1 MAPIQPWVPVQSQVA
16 YTSGDVQN
24 AIKVESF
31 DMASY
36 PDFYSQTP
44 GDNSMDPNMIPPS
57 LPNVWLRSSDLSS
70 AQSAEMQ
77 ATFAEGPYDLF
88 SDSVQRNLQRVEST
102 ENQFHHFPQNP
113 SQTSRMGYGMPGIGT
128 VQEAVNYQVI
138 SQTQHYGLPTQTPWT
153 EEPEDD
159 YFDVESDDEDP
170 GMKPQIG
177 HTASYD
183 LGPVIAMSA
192 SKDNRGMRSM
202 TGFLNEPNV
211 LANYE
216 PPYTVNPLMDP
227 RTARVFCHFITAT
240 APTLAV
246 CERHPSNPP
255 IIFSGV
261 PVPKSQRALWTYT
274 LPMKALKHQGLL
286 HAMLALAS
294 LHISKL
300 QGTSPMPSLKHY
312 HYALRRVSNS
322 LGNLRKKRDVAT
334 LAATLLLGYYEVT
347 TAEHN
352 KWNSHLSGAR
362 QLIMDIDFA
371 GMQKRIEARRSR
383 QEARGST
390 HQMYDSNGYGY
401 GVLYAPGVSDDIPSQ
416 YERHLDENLIST
428 LRGRQLKYNQY
439 GQVDNDDEPSLH
451 GPPTPHEIENFEI
464 QSDLFWWY
472 AKQDMYQSIVS
483 GNCLLHVQQLCGFTI
498 QIADCCRFSYD
509 RWGDCPPRAP
519 IGRLNAVYGTLDHLL
534 LLMGRMADFMS
545 RDLPRKIRASKKSQN
560 TSPSQ
565 GPGISNSNSS
575 PTTGTGQDAPT
586 MYGYMPNPGLQGIKL
601 PPGFDRARHERLYN
615 EPLSS
620 EELSLDVATREA
632 EAEWAAIRHAYDI
645 WLEAIGPDY
654 APLEPEHMTPTAT
667 PFGPALY
674 YRSYAIACILS
685 LYHCG
690 RIICERIHPS
700 MPPAAQ
706 TACGMAAPRT
716 AGYANTIGRICA
728 GIQPLDS
735 TVSINPHHGAA
746 LMDSCMSLFHAGIQY
761 RDPAQRG
768 WTITKLRDVARLTGW
783 QTSALIASG
792 CEQAWLKMYAMGRGP
807 KYERKMNVMAQDDR
821 VAGRGRDAVSLNQPP
836 KDNNDRRFIFRNPG
850 TRVYWAL
857 GILGAE
863 EDMKNMHLE

>member
-1 MAPIQPWVPVQSQVA
+1 MYMSSASVDTPLAPRFFYGEQNNNRPVQRNDGTAAQARYYGNGHYPLNSSLDSPNLVSPTQA
-16 YTSGDVQN
+16 DYSHSDFPNG
-24 AIKVESF
+24 IKVENFGPVSHSGV
-31 DMASY
+31 D
-36 PDFYSQTP
+36 PQTS
-44 GDNSMDPNMIPPS
+44 GEISISLHTKPPS
-57 LPNVWLRSSDLSS
+57 LPNVWSHSSDSS
-70 AQSAEMQ
+70 SVPSAGLH
-77 ATFAEGPYDLF
+77 TPFLDGPRDLF
-88 SDSVQRNLQRVEST
+88 HGQDRSGSQWVEPV
-102 ENQFHHFPQNP
+102 EHHFPLRKP
-113 SQTSRMGYGMPGIGT
+113 SQASPSACRMPSSGNA
-128 VQEAVNYQVI
+128 QEVVNNQI
-138 SQTQHYGLPTQTPWT
+138 NSHNLHQGLPAKTAWQV
-153 EEPEDD
+153 EPEED
-159 YFDVESDDEDP
+159 YYDMESDDEDSS
-170 GMKPQIG
+170 MKPQICN
-177 HTASYD
+177 TASYD
-183 LGPVIAMSA
+183 LGPVIALSA
-192 SKDNRGMRSM
+192 SKDDMGMRSM

-312 HYALRRVSNS
+312 HYALKRISKS
-322 LGNLRKKRDVAT
+322 LVNQKKKRDVAT

-371 GMQKRIEARRSR
+371 GMQRRIESHRNR
-383 QEARGST
+383 QEANIRQHMIHNG
-390 HQMYDSNGYGY
+390 NGYEM
-401 GVLYAPGVSDDIPSQ
+401 LYAPGLSDDIPPR
-416 YERHLDENLIST
+416 YERQLDENLIST
-428 LRGRQLKYNQY
+428 LRGRHLRYNQY
-439 GQVDNDDEPSLH
+439 AQIGDEEEFSSPSD
-451 GPPTPHEIENFEI
+451 GSPPPTSYEIENFEI
-464 QSDLFWWY
+464 QSDLFWCSPIT
-472 AKQDMYQSIVS
+472 ATYQE
-483 GNCLLHVQQLCGFTI
+483 N
-498 QIADCCRFSYD
+498 
-509 RWGDCPPRAP
+509 
-519 IGRLNAVYGTLDHLL
+519 
-534 LLMGRMADFMS
+534 
-545 RDLPRKIRASKKSQN
+545 
-560 TSPSQ
+560 PS
-565 GPGISNSNSS
+565 
-575 PTTGTGQDAPT
+575 A
-586 MYGYMPNPGLQGIKL
+586 YGYMPNPGLQGIRL
-601 PPGFDRARHERLYN
+601 PKGFDQARHERLYT
-615 EPLSS
+615 EPLSN
-620 EELSLDVATREA
+620 EETSLEIATREA
-632 EAEWAAIRHAYDI
+632 EAEWLAIRDAYDI
-645 WLEAIGPDY
+645 WLEAVGPDY

-674 YRSYAIACILS
+674 YRSYAIACVLS

-706 TACGMAAPRT
+706 SACGMAAPRT

-783 QTSALIASG
+783 QTSALIAHG
-792 CEQAWLKMYAMGRGP
+792 CEQAWIKTYEAGRGP
-807 KYERKMNVMAQDDR
+807 RYERTTNMMAKDDR
-821 VAGRGRDAVSLNQPP
+821 VAGRGRDPVSLSQPP

-857 GILGAE
+857 GILGAD
-863 EDMKNMHLE
+863 EDMKNMYLE